1 MIPLAGIT
9 MQKPPVVVG
18 SPLKMLIAHQ
28 HHRSDD
34 HRDCQKKNCYM
45 YCVPCAIATSSRY
58 LWSSTSTTLQCN
70 VMNWRSICCCLHFA
84 LPLYRGSL
92 FLQSQLVIL
101 RAWEELNFRINFLNI
116 HLILKCQC
124 QQAGRRAISE
134 HVYCKV
140 LVFWSIAQVVSIIKS
155 KIDS

>member
-45 YCVPCAIATSSRY
+45 YCLPCAIATSSRY
-58 LWSSTSTTLQCN
+58 LWSSTSTTTMQCDELKKHLLLLAFC
-70 VMNWRSICCCLHFA
+70 ITIIPGFA
-84 LPLYRGSL
+84 VSPVSAG
-92 FLQSQLVIL
+92 
-101 RAWEELNFRINFLNI
+101 NFESMGRIKL
-116 HLILKCQC
+116 
-124 QQAGRRAISE
+124 S
-134 HVYCKV
+134 
-140 LVFWSIAQVVSIIKS
+140 
-155 KIDS
+155 D